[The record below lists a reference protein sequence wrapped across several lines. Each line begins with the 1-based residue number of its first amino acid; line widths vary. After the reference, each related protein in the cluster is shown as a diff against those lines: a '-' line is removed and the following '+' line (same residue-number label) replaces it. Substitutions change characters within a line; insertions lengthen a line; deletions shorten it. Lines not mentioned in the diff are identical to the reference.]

1 MNKAR
6 TYNQWYNDYMQYR
19 LSYSDKKPANDFVRC
34 FLNWCG
40 RTYPDETV
48 LTQQMLD
55 TWCAK
60 RDTENGNS
68 HGSRVSAIN
77 RFLDFV
83 NKRGGGPY
91 TPAEFAWSA
100 PSPEPEMF
108 TPEQLANF
116 FKALDEIPDGSCYEK
131 PLNQRLADL
140 RAVQIP
146 VAFRLLYSSGMR
158 VCELRWLKRSDVDLN
173 NGIIYIRKAKG
184 YDERIRALHPTMTAL
199 LRQYAEKMDKLM
211 PSANLFFPSVHDKY
225 HNAYWLH
232 TNFKAA
238 WYKYN
243 PKPTGGRRD
252 IVAYSLRH
260 NYAVENIMSWHQDG
274 YNADKR
280 VVALSK
286 SMGHRSIKATQYYFH
301 LVPRFADLLN
311 QLEGESV
318 SNILPKVETI

>member
-68 HGSRVSAIN
+68 NGSRVSAIN

-100 PSPEPEMF
+100 PQSG
-108 TPEQLANF
+108 TR
-116 FKALDEIPDGSCYEK
+116 DVHS
-131 PLNQRLADL
+131 
-140 RAVQIP
+140 RAVGQ
-146 VAFRLLYSSGMR
+146 LLQS
-158 VCELRWLKRSDVDLN
+158 
-173 NGIIYIRKAKG
+173 
-184 YDERIRALHPTMTAL
+184 T
-199 LRQYAEKMDKLM
+199 
-211 PSANLFFPSVHDKY
+211 
-225 HNAYWLH
+225 
-232 TNFKAA
+232 
-238 WYKYN
+238 
-243 PKPTGGRRD
+243 
-252 IVAYSLRH
+252 
-260 NYAVENIMSWHQDG
+260 
-274 YNADKR
+274 
-280 VVALSK
+280 
-286 SMGHRSIKATQYYFH
+286 
-301 LVPRFADLLN
+301 
-311 QLEGESV
+311 
-318 SNILPKVETI
+318 